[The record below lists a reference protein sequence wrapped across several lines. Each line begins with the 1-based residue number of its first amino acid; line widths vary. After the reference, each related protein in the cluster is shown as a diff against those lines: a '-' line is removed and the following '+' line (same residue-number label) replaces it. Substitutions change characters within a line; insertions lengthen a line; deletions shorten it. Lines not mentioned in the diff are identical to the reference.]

1 MQVRRAFTIIELLI
15 SLSLASG
22 IALSLVTIYRSS
34 FSYLDKSREMIA
46 INSSVCLLFNQLERD
61 ISAAFIPWAIHET
74 DPINNP
80 ADQAKQQNQQ
90 TLNPE
95 EKKKAQRDED
105 AKKKN
110 SYFLASIYDGDTYKL
125 DGKKVSLLKEFSC
138 ITTGP
143 MQFSYEERRP
153 RITRVSY
160 VLEVDKEKKHPT
172 QTFYTLF
179 RKESVDIDNVKMLD
193 DDTSAS
199 KKESSIRTFL
209 VADGLKGLYVEWYL
223 PDNKATDQKKESPDI
238 GSFVWGDVDPRRGI
252 VPQYGVIKV
261 EFWNAKATGGIVF
274 QTTIPLLYYTTTSDQ
289 DMLPGMRVGN
299 TTSSSSPATPA
310 PQQGLSSQSGQSS
323 GPSLSLASAPTAAG
337 S

>member
-22 IALSLVTIYRSS
+22 IALSLVTIYKSS

-61 ISAAFIPWAIHET
+61 ISAAFIPWAIHEI

-80 ADQAKQQNQQ
+80 ADQVAQQNQQ
-90 TLNPE
+90 TLSPE
-95 EKKKAQRDED
+95 EKKKAQQDED

-110 SYFLASIYDGDTYKL
+110 SYFFASIYDGNTYKL

-153 RITRVSY
+153 RIVRVSY
-160 VLEVDKEKKHPT
+160 VLEIDKERKHPT
-172 QTFYTLF
+172 ETFYTLF
-179 RKESVDIDNVKMLD
+179 RKESVDIDDVKMLD
-193 DDTSAS
+193 DDTNVS
-199 KKESSIRTFL
+199 KKGSSIRTFL
-209 VADGLKGLYVEWYL
+209 VADGLKGLYVEWYV
-223 PDNKATDQKKESPDI
+223 PDTKVTDLKKESPDI
-238 GSFVWGDVDPRRGI
+238 GSFVWGDADPRRGV

-274 QTTIPLLYYTTTSDQ
+274 QTTIPVLYYSTTSDQ
-289 DMLPGMRVGN
+289 NVLPGMSVGSN
-299 TTSSSSPATPA
+299 ASSMSPATSA
-310 PQQGLSSQSGQSS
+310 PQTGSSSQSGQSS
-323 GPSLSLASAPTAAG
+323 GPTLMLASDPTIAG